1 MSAGKGAI
9 ERMFCMLGYHRADP
23 AAAWNGGIGFSRCL
37 GCGVELVQRPGA
49 GWTPVPRGYAVIWR
63 PLADRPALAGHA
75 QAKTTAFSLARLT
88 HGARRLG
95 AAAGR
100 TLDRFHAPPDHASR
114 NYRYLAQRIGS
125 AQTVLLS
132 ALCDADAANDALLLL
147 AAMLREERGGRL
159 LLIDAT
165 LGSDGVSVPL
175 GAAGKPGLSEVRPDD
190 PWSVVEVMRIL
201 ARPDM
206 ILLGAGQR
214 SAAGRPDH
222 IAALL
227 PFLTERFD
235 HILIQQ
241 RAIMADSRNLAL
253 ATRADLIWA
262 LAEEGRSPMANLHAA
277 RDAFRANGIAD
288 VGLILT
294 VPAHGG

>member
-1 MSAGKGAI
+1 MLAGKGAI
-9 ERMFCMLGYHRADP
+9 ERMFCMLGYHRAGP

-75 QAKTTAFSLARLT
+75 QAKTTAFSLARLA

-100 TLDRFHAPPDHASR
+100 TLDRLHAPPDHASR

-125 AQTVLLS
+125 AQTILLS
-132 ALCDADAANDALLLL
+132 ALCDADAANDTLLLL
-147 AAMLREERGGRL
+147 AAMLQAERGGRL

-165 LGSDGVSVPL
+165 LGGDGVSAPL
-175 GAAGKPGLSEVRPDD
+175 GASGKPGLSEVRADD
-190 PWSVVEVMRIL
+190 PWSAAEVMHVL
-201 ARPDM
+201 PRPDM
-206 ILLGAGQR
+206 ILLGAGQHPG
-214 SAAGRPDH
+214 AGRPHH
-222 IAALL
+222 IAAML

-262 LAEEGRSPMANLHAA
+262 LAVEGRSPMANLHAA
-277 RDAFRANGIAD
+277 RDVFRVNGIAD

-294 VPAHGG
+294 VPVHGG